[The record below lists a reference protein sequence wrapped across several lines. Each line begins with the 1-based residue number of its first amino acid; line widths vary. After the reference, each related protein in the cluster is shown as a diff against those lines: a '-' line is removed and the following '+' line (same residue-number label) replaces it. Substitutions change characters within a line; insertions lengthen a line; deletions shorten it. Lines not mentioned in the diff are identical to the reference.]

1 MSTNQAEKI
10 EFYTSEQQTVFDKL
24 FQPIQ
29 VFVEEQNNAIS
40 PHHNQTYFYYDFVRT
55 LVFYFMSGRESLKLF
70 INTVLNNGLLPDHL
84 NLRPVPYSTFSDAFE
99 RFPSDLFREIFVFLL
114 SSLPLKKIPELVS
127 LGTLCCVDGSLFPVI
142 SSMLWAEYTSK
153 SQALRFHL
161 CFELNRMI
169 AVDFIIGS
177 GKSSERGALRKM
189 LKSGITYIA
198 DRGYMCFTLFHDIIN
213 CSSYFVF
220 RVKSN
225 LVYLPIESM
234 DVILPATVRTLF
246 ENVTDSLIRCTNDQH
261 NHIYR
266 LVIIAIRGE
275 TFYLLTNRFNLST
288 FQIIMLYAYRWQ
300 IELFF
305 RFLKRTIGG
314 IHLVKN
320 TQQGVTIQ
328 FYVLLICA
336 LLELNLKQDT
346 YQYKE
351 TGTIQ
356 NSTTDLESNADNAQK
371 IHDSAISNSDQF
383 LEFIGSGLKKYWKI
397 SVHWLS
403 ALRILMCE
411 VFDARVIEILGAL

>member
-1 MSTNQAEKI
+1 MSINQAGKNELDI
-10 EFYTSEQQTVFDKL
+10 HDQQTVFDKL
-24 FQPIQ
+24 IQPIQ
-29 VFVEEQNNAIS
+29 EFIKDQNDAIS
-40 PHHNQTYFYYDFVRT
+40 PHHNQTYCYYDFVRT
-55 LVFYFMSGRESLKLF
+55 LIFYFTSGRTSLKLF
-70 INTVLNNGLLPDHL
+70 INTVLNKGLLPDSI

-99 RFPSDLFREIFVFLL
+99 RFPSDLLREIFVFLL
-114 SSLPLKKIPELVS
+114 SSLPLKQIPELAS

-198 DRGYMCFTLFHDIIN
+198 DRGYMCFTLFHDIIK

-225 LVYLPIESM
+225 LVYLSIESM

-288 FQIIMLYAYRWQ
+288 FQIIMLYA
-300 IELFF
+300 
-305 RFLKRTIGG
+305 
-314 IHLVKN
+314 
-320 TQQGVTIQ
+320 
-328 FYVLLICA
+328 
-336 LLELNLKQDT
+336 
-346 YQYKE
+346 
-351 TGTIQ
+351 
-356 NSTTDLESNADNAQK
+356 TDGK
-371 IHDSAISNSDQF
+371 
-383 LEFIGSGLKKYWKI
+383 
-397 SVHWLS
+397 
-403 ALRILMCE
+403 
-411 VFDARVIEILGAL
+411 